1 MITRTRAWFAARTTA
16 ATDWPVEELLIRKMS
31 RPTRISVVIPARNEE
46 ATIGAIVRRIRA
58 DLIGAAGLVDELL
71 VIDSDSTDATAQVAR
86 RNGAQV
92 WAAAE
97 IRPEF
102 GAYHGKGEAVWKSL
116 FVATGDILVFLD
128 GDLTEWGSHFVT
140 GLVGPLL

>member
-1 MITRTRAWFAARTTA
+1 M
-16 ATDWPVEELLIRKMS
+16 
-31 RPTRISVVIPARNEE
+31 
-46 ATIGAIVRRIRA
+46 
-58 DLIGAAGLVDELL
+58 
-71 VIDSDSTDATAQVAR
+71 AR

-128 GDLTEWGSHFVT
+128 GDLTEWGSHFVSRARRAVAVGGASSSWLRVSMT
-140 GLVGPLL
+140 GSLPATTAMPPKRGRKAVE